1 MPAEAA
7 FAVFALMALAGGFL
21 AVVVRNVFR
30 AALGLMLSL
39 FGVAGLFLLQRAE
52 FLAVVQVLVYVGGV
66 SVLIIFAIMLT
77 EREGSVLRV
86 TLNRGLVMPGIVL
99 GTVLALATAWAVV
112 RAPFVDPPP
121 AAVSA
126 RDLGGSLLNQ
136 FLVPFEAVSLLLL
149 VALVGGLVIARDDPR
164 DSSGSGRP
172 EDGSC

>member
-1 MPAEAA
+1 MPAEIA
-7 FAVFALMALAGGFL
+7 FAVFAAMALGGGVV
-21 AVVVRNVFR
+21 AVGARNVFR

-66 SVLIIFAIMLT
+66 SVLIVFAIMLT

-86 TLNRGLVMPGIVL
+86 TLNRGLVMPAIVL
-99 GTVLALATAWAVV
+99 GAGLALACCWAVA

-126 RDLGGSLLNQ
+126 RDLGASLLNQ

-149 VALVGGLVIARDDPR
+149 VALVGGLVIAREDR
-164 DSSGSGRP
+164 RGGRP